1 MWRSSR
7 MLPSAIGARA
17 SKIWY
22 GPVLYRRDSEPY
34 MIIAVAGN
42 RAADGIAIAEINLKL
57 IWDVITAI
65 KIGNTG
71 RVFVVDNSGHLTAHP
86 DISRVLRG
94 DVSTAEFNRLK
105 SAIAVGNGSS
115 VVTTA
120 YEGQTVVAASVRA
133 ANVGWT
139 VIAQQPISEAF
150 VSIRA
155 ILWRSLALILIGI
168 FFAAALAY
176 SLALRMSGPI
186 RQLEEGGSAHRRQ
199 TIRPSHKMSSAAH
212 SLLLKSKQFI
222 RDKPPCLDGFQVTLR
237 AQLAYLGMSDRLST
251 VVPVQTHTDSGVY
264 RRGLAFSNNPHTASC
279 SLVSGLYNRYMTQ
292 KTEPKN

>member
-71 RVFVVDNSGHLTAHP
+71 RVFVVDNSGRLTAHP

-155 ILWRSLALILIGI
+155 IL
-168 FFAAALAY
+168 
-176 SLALRMSGPI
+176 
-186 RQLEEGGSAHRRQ
+186 
-199 TIRPSHKMSSAAH
+199 
-212 SLLLKSKQFI
+212 
-222 RDKPPCLDGFQVTLR
+222 
-237 AQLAYLGMSDRLST
+237 
-251 VVPVQTHTDSGVY
+251 
-264 RRGLAFSNNPHTASC
+264 
-279 SLVSGLYNRYMTQ
+279 
-292 KTEPKN
+292 

>member
-1 MWRSSR
+1 

-34 MIIAVAGN
+34 MIIALAGN
-42 RAADGIAIAEINLKL
+42 RATDGIAIAEINLKL

-71 RVFVVDNSGHLTAHP
+71 RAFVVDNSGRLIAHP

-115 VVTTA
+115 VVTTGD
-120 YEGQTVVAASVRA
+120 EGQTVVAASVRA
-133 ANVGWT
+133 ADVGWT

-150 VSIRA
+150 ASIRA
-155 ILWRSLALILIGI
+155 MLWRSLALILIGI

-186 RQLEEGGSAHRRQ
+186 RQLEEGVQRIGASQFDHR
-199 TIRPSHKMSSAAH
+199 IKMSSAAH
-212 SLLLKSKQFI
+212 PLLLKSKQFI

-237 AQLAYLGMSDRLST
+237 AQLAYPGMSDRLST
-251 VVPVQTHTDSGVY
+251 PVQTHTDSGVIV
-264 RRGLAFSNNPHTASC
+264 AASR
-279 SLVSGLYNRYMTQ
+279 SATTHIRHSVL
-292 KTEPKN
+292 